1 MPVKY
6 KESGIANMLLGA
18 LCLATMGAITKI
30 LGKTFSSVELV
41 FFRNVIG
48 TLILCVTFF
57 IKPVQQVGGRPL
69 LLIFRGF
76 IGTSA
81 LFAFYYCLT
90 KLQLA
95 VANTYNLTYP
105 IFIGLISVLVLRKHL
120 AAVQWIGIIVGFIGV
135 LFVFRPDINFPL
147 KLHLIGLFSGL
158 GTAIGYLTVNELSK
172 IYDRRII
179 VLSFLLT
186 GLFLSLTSMAIG
198 LYYQNPDLDFVLA
211 PFFVP
216 AGKEWAML
224 IAMGVIALLGQTFIT
239 RAFTFGKPSIV
250 GPINFMQIPFAMIY
264 GLLLGDFFPTIY
276 SAIGIMLILGSG
288 ILITVY
294 SNKIT

>member
-1 MPVKY
+1 
-6 KESGIANMLLGA
+6 MLLAA
-18 LCLATMGAITKI
+18 LCLATMGAITKT

-41 FFRNVIG
+41 FFRNVVG
-48 TLILCVTFF
+48 TLILCSTFL
-57 IKPVQQVGGRPL
+57 IKPVQQGGGRPF

-105 IFIGLISVLVLRKHL
+105 IFIGLISVLILRRHL
-120 AAVQWIGIIVGFIGV
+120 ALIQWIGIAIGFAGV

-158 GTAIGYLTVNELSK
+158 GTAIGYLTVNQLSK

-186 GLFLSLTSMAIG
+186 GLVLSLTSMAIG

-211 PFFVP
+211 PFIFP
-216 AGKEWAML
+216 AGKEWML
-224 IAMGVIALLGQTFIT
+224 LLVMGTIALLGQTFIT
-239 RAFTFGKPSIV
+239 RAFTFGKPSVV

-264 GLLLGDFFPTIY
+264 GLLLGDFLPTVY
-276 SAIGIMLILGSG
+276 SSIGILLILGSG
-288 ILITVY
+288 VLITIY
-294 SNKIT
+294 SNKIA